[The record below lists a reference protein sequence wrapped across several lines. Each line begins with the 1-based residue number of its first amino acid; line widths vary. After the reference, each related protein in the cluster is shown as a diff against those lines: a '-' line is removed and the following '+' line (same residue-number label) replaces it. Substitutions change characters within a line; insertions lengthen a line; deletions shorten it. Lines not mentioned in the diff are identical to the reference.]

1 MNPSERD
8 VLIHHLENSRDLVSM
23 TVQGLTLD
31 QLRFSPGEGR
41 WSIADCVEHIGL
53 IENRALL
60 GIQAALQSAPQP
72 ERRSEVSK
80 TDSIF
85 NAVSARQ
92 QRVQG
97 PPHVA
102 PKGQWTD
109 FAALLADFEA
119 ARERTIRLA
128 SETDADPRCHFMPH
142 PLFGLLD
149 CYQWLM
155 LLGSHSERHVRQME
169 EVKAD
174 SRFPRS
180 AGASA

>member
-92 QRVQG
+92 ERAQG

-102 PKGQWTD
+102 PKGQWT
-109 FAALLADFEA
+109 
-119 ARERTIRLA
+119 
-128 SETDADPRCHFMPH
+128 
-142 PLFGLLD
+142 
-149 CYQWLM
+149 
-155 LLGSHSERHVRQME
+155 
-169 EVKAD
+169 
-174 SRFPRS
+174 
-180 AGASA
+180 